1 MKTWGPRRGQYS
13 GSHDG
18 YIYFCK
24 LLIGHL
30 SLVNIVNVITGL
42 RDNEKIGSESAL
54 GNVFFLFPECQI
66 MNITHKSLLKELAG
80 TLGG

>member
-1 MKTWGPRRGQYS
+1 M
-13 GSHDG
+13 
-18 YIYFCK
+18 
-24 LLIGHL
+24 
-30 SLVNIVNVITGL
+30 NIVNVITGL

-54 GNVFFLFPECQI
+54 GNIFFLFPECQI